1 MNLTEFQRGRMAKF
15 PASDVYKIIEA
26 IVHDIVERSRKMRKS
41 GANADETHGLVRFGE
56 GMEAGATEVLNIINK
71 LSK

>member
-1 MNLTEFQRGRMAKF
+1 MILNEQQKGRLSKF
-15 PASDVYKIIEA
+15 PVSDVYKILQIIIQE
-26 IVHDIVERSRKMRKS
+26 IVDRSRKMRKS
-41 GANADETHGLVRFGE
+41 GANADETHGNVRYAE